1 MCSNADTLLILSKF
15 SKVYL
20 KVWYLHHEP
29 YMQSPSSFPLDGTT
43 TLVSLV
49 TAQKEYYIQ
58 IHAGHTAY
66 SYKWDEAIKEEIQ
79 LP

>member
-1 MCSNADTLLILSKF
+1 
-15 SKVYL
+15 
-20 KVWYLHHEP
+20 
-29 YMQSPSSFPLDGTT
+29 MQSPSSFPLDGTT